1 MSWHRVL
8 VKENPMN
15 EMTDAE
21 AVRIAQE
28 ACNRRSIQWRE
39 PRSVKQGWRWWTV
52 MTPSNLRGGNAII
65 SISRTTGQV
74 KVRFY
79 TR

>member
-1 MSWHRVL
+1 MAF
-8 VKENPMN
+8 PTN

-28 ACNRRSIQWRE
+28 ACSRNNIEWRE
-39 PRSVKQGWRWWTV
+39 PHSVKKGWRWWTV
-52 MTPSNLRGGNAII
+52 MTPSNRRGGNAVIA
-65 SISRTTGQV
+65 ISRTTGKV

>member
-1 MSWHRVL
+1 
-8 VKENPMN
+8 MN

-28 ACNRRSIQWRE
+28 ACSRHNIEWRE
-39 PRSVKQGWRWWTV
+39 PHSVKKGWRWWTV
-52 MTPSNLRGGNAII
+52 MTPSNRRGGNAVIF
-65 SISRTTGQV
+65 ISRTTGKV